1 MLALL
6 LAASVV
12 ARDTHPQPANGE
24 YVEYD
29 FSSVPE
35 RMGHRWDLT
44 LQLRTT
50 HKDVTVDPALNIDV
64 RFSPITLAAGYAS
77 LFEDAGCKVELVDK
91 LKVRV
96 YGCTVKDKFYP
107 AVSAKVIS
115 PQVTA
120 DRLPK
125 VTNPAR
131 N

>member
-29 FSSVPE
+29 FSPVPE
-35 RMGHRWDLT
+35 RMGQRWDLT

-64 RFSPITLAAGYAS
+64 RTNPVTLAAFFAS
-77 LFEDAGCKVELVDK
+77 QFESAGCKAEVVDK

-107 AVSAKVIS
+107 AVSAKVVS
-115 PQVTA
+115 PQVAA
-120 DRLPK
+120 DKLPK
-125 VTNPAR
+125 VTNPTR